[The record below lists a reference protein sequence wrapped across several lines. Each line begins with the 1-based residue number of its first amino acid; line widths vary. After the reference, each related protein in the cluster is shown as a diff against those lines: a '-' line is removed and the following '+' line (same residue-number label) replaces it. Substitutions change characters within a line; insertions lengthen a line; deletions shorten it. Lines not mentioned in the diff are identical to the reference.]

1 MGALIFFWLLFS
13 AGVLLAAVGGRGPSL
28 AERVQALRPEAPPA
42 SPAVAPA
49 ERVFDA
55 KLLQPLS
62 PPFLAVG
69 AWVGA
74 ARRRLGFDSEEL
86 TRRLALA
93 GRCEGLSV
101 FFATKVF
108 YAVVG
113 LVLPSLLASLGLAI
127 PLPMVSG
134 VVLAVLGF
142 FAPNGIVAEQARAR
156 RLVLEEG
163 VVEAALAIASAL
175 GAGSGIAEAVE
186 GAKAGEG
193 PLAEEMERALSDAQ
207 LGGYGPADAI
217 DALGTRI
224 GLVQARDLA
233 ATLRAAEQGA
243 PLTETL
249 LAQARSLAERHRSD
263 SQAAGERATIRIHLT
278 VAAFIL
284 PGFLVLFLFPA
295 AHMLTTFTGGR

>member
-1 MGALIFFWLLFS
+1 MGVLILLWMVFT
-13 AGVLLAAVGGRGPSL
+13 AGVLLAVVGGRRPSL
-28 AERVQALRPEAPPA
+28 TERVQALRPEAPPTSGA
-42 SPAVAPA
+42 ATPA
-49 ERVFDA
+49 ERVFDSQF
-55 KLLQPLS
+55 LQPLS
-62 PPFLAVG
+62 PPFLVVG

-74 ARRRLGFDSEEL
+74 TRRRMGFDSEEL
-86 TRRLALA
+86 SRRLALA
-93 GRCEGLSV
+93 GRTEGLSV
-101 FFATKVF
+101 FFATKIF

-113 LVLPSLLASLGLAI
+113 LVLPSLLSALGVAT
-127 PLPMVSG
+127 PLPMVTG

-142 FAPNGIVAEQARAR
+142 FAPNGIVAEQARGR
-156 RLVLEEG
+156 RLALEEG

-193 PLAEEMERALSDAQ
+193 PFAEELERALRDAQ
-207 LGGYGPADAI
+207 LGGYGAAEAL

-224 GLVQARDLA
+224 GLVEAKDLA
-233 ATLRAAEQGA
+233 ASLRAAEQGA

-284 PGFLVLFLFPA
+284 PGFLLLFLFPA

>member
-1 MGALIFFWLLFS
+1 MGALIFFWLLFT
-13 AGVLLAAVGGRGPSL
+13 AGVLLAVVGGRRPSL
-28 AERVQALRPEAPPA
+28 AERVQALRPKAPPA
-42 SPAVAPA
+42 TPTVAPA

-69 AWVGA
+69 AWVGS
-74 ARRRLGFDSEEL
+74 ARRRLGLDSEEL
-86 TRRLALA
+86 NRRLALA
-93 GRCEGLSV
+93 GRSEGLSV

-113 LVLPSLLASLGLAI
+113 LVLPSLLA
-127 PLPMVSG
+127 
-134 VVLAVLGF
+134 VLGF
-142 FAPNGIVAEQARAR
+142 FAPNAIVAEQARAR

-193 PLAEEMERALSDAQ
+193 PFAEELERALSDAQ
-207 LGGYGPADAI
+207 LGGYGPAEAI

-284 PGFLVLFLFPA
+284 PGFLLLFLFPA